1 MHTRPGR
8 GGVTTRVDWLAYG
21 PSRPPRADAL
31 ARRLVSARGDLADAL
46 EGEETQIRDGN
57 AEIEARRFGGAA
69 LARGVDARDERAARE
84 QGHDRGHFG
93 SARPGTDP
101 LPEQAPARQLGL
113 EIRRRPHLD
122 LLAHV

>member
-31 ARRLVSARGDLADAL
+31 ARRLVSARGDLVDAL
-46 EGEETQIRDGN
+46 EGEEAQIRDRN
-57 AEIEARRFGGAA
+57 AQIEARRFGGAA
-69 LARGVDARDERAARE
+69 LARRVDARDEGAARQ

-93 SARPGTDP
+93 PARARADP
-101 LPEQAPARQLGL
+101 LPEQTPA
-113 EIRRRPHLD
+113 
-122 LLAHV
+122 